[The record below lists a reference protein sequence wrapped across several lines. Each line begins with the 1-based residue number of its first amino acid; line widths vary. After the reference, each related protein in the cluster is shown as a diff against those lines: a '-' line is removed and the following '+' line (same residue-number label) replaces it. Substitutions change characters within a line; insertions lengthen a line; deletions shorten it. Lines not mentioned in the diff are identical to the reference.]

1 MQVAMIGAGY
11 VGLVSGACFAEFGAS
26 VTFVDV
32 DESKIARLR
41 EGRMPIYEPGLDDLV
56 RRNVEQRRLRF
67 TTDFGESVGD
77 AELIFI
83 AVGTPSRR
91 GDGHADLSFVFD
103 AVRRIAPLLRGYS
116 VVVDKST
123 VPVGTARQVSRIV
136 SEVNPEAEFDVA
148 SNPEFLREG
157 AAIGDFMRPDR
168 VVIGVESDRA
178 EERLRALYRPLNL
191 VEVPIVVTDLE
202 TAELIKYA
210 ANAFLATKISFINE
224 MAALCEAVGADVHA
238 VARGVGLDGRIGRKF
253 LHPGPGFGGSCFP
266 KDTLALVRIAQEHGT
281 PSRIVESVIEVNA
294 NQGRRMI
301 AKIRS
306 ALGGSEAGKVI
317 AVLGLTFKPETD
329 DVREAPLARDSPRAR
344 RERRADPGD
353 GSEGHRR
360 GALAPAR
367 VDRIRRR
374 RLRDTRRRRRSGAAH
389 GVERLPRSR
398 PGRNETADAGNGIH
412 RPAQRL
418 RTGTGTFPGV
428 RLHVRR
434 ARTQRKTSPAG
445 WGITTFAVRTNPSTD
460 ARRRGTSG
468 VAEMGANDEVPW

>member
-26 VTFVDV
+26 VTCIDV

-116 VVVDKST
+116 VLVDKST

-136 SEVNPEAEFDVA
+136 TEVNPAAEFDVA

-294 NQGRRMI
+294 GQRRRMI

-329 DVREAPLARDSPRAR
+329 DMREAPSLAILPALV
-344 RERRADPGD
+344 EN
-353 GSEGHRR
+353 
-360 GALAPAR
+360 GALIRATDPKGIAEARSHLPESIEFVDDVYETLDGADAVVLLTEWNAYRGLDLAEVKRRMRGRAFIDLRNVYEPGPVRSLGFDYTCVGRGRNGKPHPRTRENDVHGSYEPAGGLPAAG
-367 VDRIRRR
+367 RIRS
-374 RLRDTRRRRRSGAAH
+374 D
-389 GVERLPRSR
+389 
-398 PGRNETADAGNGIH
+398 GNG
-412 RPAQRL
+412 
-418 RTGTGTFPGV
+418 F
-428 RLHVRR
+428 
-434 ARTQRKTSPAG
+434 
-445 WGITTFAVRTNPSTD
+445 
-460 ARRRGTSG
+460 
-468 VAEMGANDEVPW
+468 E